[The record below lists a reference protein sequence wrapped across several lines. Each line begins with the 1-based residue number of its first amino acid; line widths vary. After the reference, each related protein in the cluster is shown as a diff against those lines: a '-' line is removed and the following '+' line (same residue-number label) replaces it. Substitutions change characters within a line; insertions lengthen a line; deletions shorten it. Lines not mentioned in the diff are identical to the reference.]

1 MRAHLLHSLLHHLQL
16 WVQAPQVVPDRP
28 AAALHVRHDGSD
40 QLILADAVLK

>member
-16 WVQAPQVVPDRP
+16 WVHGAVCRSSW
-28 AAALHVRHDGSD
+28 LRSHVHDGSD